1 MITHP
6 RSVEFGTFRSGDTA
20 FMPRAAPPILLAVIT
35 LLATLV
41 AYAPVIDGDFLF
53 DGVSEIRE
61 NPAIRTLWPPTRP
74 MFEGGRL
81 PHRPLPYLS
90 FAVNYALHGLD
101 PRGFHLVNLGIHLV
115 NGLLAAAVIMQV
127 LRIGQPD
134 QRPNGDGLSDAV
146 ACWAIVSLW
155 LVHPLCTQAVSY
167 VYQRMELMAA
177 TAILAALLCHLLGR
191 DGSRLWAGL
200 SLVASGLGM
209 ACKETA
215 VVIPPLLILA
225 TWLVLQP
232 AGHLSIAERWRQLPA
247 LLWRHR
253 WYWLFH
259 FSLWGV
265 VAAIVLGQRGR
276 FGELAAPRW
285 SALEYLINQPRAL
298 GRYLSLA
305 VWPAGQCLDS
315 NWQGLTLPQQ
325 WPILMPGG
333 VAVIAIVAGFL
344 ACIRTAPKTAF
355 ALGSFLLL
363 LAPTSSFLPVT
374 DLCMEHRMYLPLL
387 PLLAVAVAVASAVA
401 GRWLIQP
408 GDPPLHRPAAVVIGG
423 VAAVGIV
430 AALAAVT
437 WSRNHVYTSGIAMWK
452 DVVAKQPTSG
462 RAAINLATAYLD
474 AGRETDAIGACREA
488 LDTIPGLS
496 ALDRSRLHLVCGRAL
511 TAQGATQAAV
521 WQFDESLRLDPRNI
535 DAQLERGHCLLPV
548 DPDAARQAFLE
559 ILTERPDHAA
569 ALNNLA
575 GLLAAQDSEA
585 ALRLLRQA
593 IGSEPENLEYRLNA
607 ANLLKG
613 LGRFAEAER
622 MLRSAATLEETT
634 ERQGRLRQAVP

>member
-1 MITHP
+1 M
-6 RSVEFGTFRSGDTA
+6 
-20 FMPRAAPPILLAVIT
+20 L
-35 LLATLV
+35 
-41 AYAPVIDGDFLF
+41 DGDFLF

-81 PHRPLPYLS
+81 PHRPLPYLT
-90 FAVNYALHGLD
+90 FAFNYAFHGLD
-101 PRGFHLVNLGIHLV
+101 PRGFHLVNIGIHLV

-127 LRIGQPD
+127 LRIGRPRRQP
-134 QRPNGDGLSDAV
+134 GDDNPSYPV

-177 TAILAALLCHLLGR
+177 TAILAALLCHLLGHH
-191 DGSRLWAGL
+191 GSRLWAGL

-225 TWLVLQP
+225 TWLVLEP
-232 AGHLSIAERWRQLPA
+232 AEGFSIMDRWRQLPA

-253 WYWLFH
+253 WYWLLH
-259 FSLWGV
+259 LSLWGV

-285 SALEYLINQPRAL
+285 SALQYLTNQPRSL
-298 GRYLSLA
+298 WRYLSLT

-315 NWQGLTLPQQ
+315 NWQGLDLPQQ
-325 WPILMPGG
+325 WPILVPGS

-344 ACIRTAPKTAF
+344 ACLRTAPKTAF
-355 ALGSFLLL
+355 ALGSFLVL

-387 PLLAVAVAVASAVA
+387 PLLTVAVAGAAALA
-401 GRWLIQP
+401 GRWSASQGRRPSHIP
-408 GDPPLHRPAAVVIGG
+408 APLMIGG
-423 VAAVGIV
+423 AAAIGLL
-430 AALAAVT
+430 AALATTT
-437 WSRNHVYTSGIAMWK
+437 WSRNQVYTSGIAMWR
-452 DVVAKQPTSG
+452 DVIDKQPTSG

-474 AGRETDAIGACREA
+474 AGRTDDAVRACRLSLKA
-488 LDTIPGLS
+488 IPGLTT
-496 ALDRSRLHLVCGRAL
+496 ADRSRLHLVCGRAI
-511 TAQGATQAAV
+511 AAAGSPAAAIPE
-521 WQFDESLRLDPRNI
+521 FDEAVRLDRLNT
-535 DAQLERGHCLLPV
+535 DAHLERGGCLVKV
-548 DPDAARQAFLE
+548 DPDAAQEAFLE
-559 ILTERPDHAA
+559 VLAQRPDHAA

-575 GLLAAQDSEA
+575 GLIASRDSVL
-585 ALRLLRQA
+585 ALRLLQKA
-593 IGSEPENLEYRLNA
+593 MASEPENVEYRMN
-607 ANLLKG
+607 
-613 LGRFAEAER
+613 
-622 MLRSAATLEETT
+622 AATL
-634 ERQGRLRQAVP
+634 LRSLGCEGEAKKMLRPATVNSQE